1 MLRSIR
7 SVLVLTAA
15 VAAAACASTSFNS
28 TWRNPAA
35 EPGNFQGQKVAALV
49 MSTDQS
55 VRFGAEDALAR
66 ELTAR
71 GAVGIPAYSL
81 IPKELNQDKEK
92 AKEFLE
98 KANVVGVVVMR
109 VVGKDQQVTQTA
121 GGMYWGGPAYATFWG
136 GGYYGYGWGGVYSPG
151 YITTD
156 TIVSV
161 EIAGLLPQAGQAGLG
176 RPVAD
181 DEPLQGGAVH
191 QGTGRQGGGPDEE
204 GRAHPLAEAPRRAR
218 GAPGPPAAEGVR
230 LERTS
235 PS

>member
-1 MLRSIR
+1 MLRSTR
-7 SVLVLTAA
+7 SVLAVTAA
-15 VAAAACASTSFNS
+15 LAAAACASTSFNS

-35 EPGNFQGQKVAALV
+35 TPGNFQGVKVAALV
-49 MSTDQS
+49 MSPDQS

-81 IPKELNQDKEK
+81 IPKELTKDKEK

-98 KANVVGVVVMR
+98 KADVKGVVVMR

-121 GGMYWGGPAYATFWG
+121 GGLYWGGPAYATFWG
-136 GGYYGYGWGGVYSPG
+136 GGYYGYGWGAVYSPG

-161 EIAGLLPQAGQAGLG
+161 ETLVYSLAQDKLVWAGQSETTNPSKVGPFISEL
-176 RPVAD
+176 VAK
-181 DEPLQGGAVH
+181 V
-191 QGTGRQGGGPDEE
+191 
-204 GRAHPLAEAPRRAR
+204 
-218 GAPGPPAAEGVR
+218 AAEMKKEGLVAR
-230 LERTS
+230 
-235 PS
+235 

>member
-7 SVLVLTAA
+7 SALVVTAA

-35 EPGNFQGQKVAALV
+35 EPGNFKGQKVAALV

-109 VVGKDQQVTQTA
+109 VVGKDQQITQSA

-136 GGYYGYGWGGVYSPG
+136 AVGTTATAGAASTARATS
-151 YITTD
+151 TTD
-156 TIVSV
+156 TIVSIETLV
-161 EIAGLLPQAGQAGLG
+161 YSLKQDKLVWAAQSQTTNPSKVGPFIKEL
-176 RPVAD
+176 VAK
-181 DEPLQGGAVH
+181 A
-191 QGTGRQGGGPDEE
+191 
-204 GRAHPLAEAPRRAR
+204 AAR
-218 GAPGPPAAEGVR
+218 
-230 LERTS
+230 
-235 PS
+235 

>member
-7 SVLVLTAA
+7 SVLVVTAA
-15 VAAAACASTSFNS
+15 VVAAACASTSFNS

-35 EPGNFQGQKVAALV
+35 EPGNFKGQKVAALV

-66 ELTAR
+66 ELSAR

-92 AKEFLE
+92 AKEFME

-109 VVGKDQQVTQTA
+109 VVGKDQQVTQSA
-121 GGMYWGGPAYATFWG
+121 GGMYWGGPAYATFWGG

-161 EIAGLLPQAGQAGLG
+161 EILVYSLKQDKLVWAAQSQTTNPSKVGPFIKELVAKAADQMKKEGLVTQ
-176 RPVAD
+176 
-181 DEPLQGGAVH
+181 
-191 QGTGRQGGGPDEE
+191 
-204 GRAHPLAEAPRRAR
+204 
-218 GAPGPPAAEGVR
+218 
-230 LERTS
+230 
-235 PS
+235 